1 MSFSQAIK
9 DGEFLITAQCTP
21 PQDSNTTSLDA
32 CASALKDVVHALY
45 VSESED
51 GVRLS
56 SLTACSH
63 LVKTGVESIM
73 ALITRDKNRIALQSS
88 ILGAASMGITNILC
102 TSGRHQTLT
111 SSGSAK
117 GVYDLD
123 PIQLLQMAKDM
134 PVEITL
140 GTDTNPFAEP
150 VELNV
155 MVLKKAIK
163 AGAEF
168 VITQPVFDI
177 EKFSVWMDAVRES
190 GIQEKAAIIASVL
203 PIASAEQA
211 ASYSERYDIPDEVI
225 KNAGAQQ
232 AADIVSSLKKIEGV
246 RGIHIMGDDFELASQ
261 VIKSGGVSRS

>member
-1 MSFSQAIK
+1 MSFSQAVK
-9 DGEFLITAQCTP
+9 NGEFLITAQCTP
-21 PQDSNTTSLDA
+21 PQDSNTTSLES
-32 CASALKDVVHALY
+32 CAAALKDAVHALY

-56 SLTACSH
+56 SLAACSH
-63 LVKTGVESIM
+63 LVKTGVEPIM
-73 ALITRDKNRIALQSS
+73 ALITRDENRIALQSS

-163 AGAEF
+163 AGAEL

-177 EKFSVWMDAVRES
+177 DKFNSWMDIVRS
-190 GIQEKAAIIASVL
+190 IEKEIAIIASVL

-211 ASYSERYDIPDEVI
+211 ASYSEIYDIPDEVI

>member
-9 DGEFLITAQCTP
+9 NGEFLITAQCTP
-21 PQDSNTTSLDA
+21 PRDTNTTSLES
-32 CASALKDVVHALY
+32 CAAALKDAVHALY
-45 VSESED
+45 VPESED

-56 SLTACSH
+56 SLAACSH
-63 LVKTGVESIM
+63 LVKAGMEPIM
-73 ALITRDKNRIALQSS
+73 ALITRDENRIALQSS
-88 ILGAASMGITNILC
+88 LLGSVSMGIKNILC
-102 TSGRHQTLT
+102 SAGRHQTLT

-123 PIQLLQMAKDM
+123 PIQLLQMSKD
-134 PVEITL
+134 ISADLIL
-140 GTDTNPFAEP
+140 GVDTNPFAEP

-163 AGAEF
+163 AGAGF

-177 EKFSVWMDAVRES
+177 DKFNSWMDAVRKD
-190 GIQEKAAIIASVL
+190 GIEKETAIIASVL

-211 ASYSERYDIPDEVI
+211 ASYSERYDIPDEAI
-225 KNAGAQQ
+225 KNAGSQLAVET
-232 AADIVSSLKKIEGV
+232 INSLKKIEGV
-246 RGIHIMGDDFELASQ
+246 RGIHVMGDDFELASQ